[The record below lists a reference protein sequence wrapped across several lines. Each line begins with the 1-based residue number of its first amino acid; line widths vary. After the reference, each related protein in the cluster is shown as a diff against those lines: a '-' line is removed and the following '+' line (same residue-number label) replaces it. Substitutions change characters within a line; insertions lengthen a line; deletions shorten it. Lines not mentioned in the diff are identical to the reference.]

1 MRGWSGPLAGL
12 GLGARRPGQE
22 EAARPPTTGI
32 TSRAG
37 TIGSGWVDA
46 RTWPGLSSSDD
57 DARSDPDPLAGL
69 DADRRPLAA
78 QQFAGSL
85 ALPRVRGVAQA
96 RCGCAGRT
104 SRRRLYTDRPP
115 RSERRS

>member
-22 EAARPPTTGI
+22 EAARPPTKGI

-69 DADRRPLAA
+69 DADRRRLAA
-78 QQFAGSL
+78 QQFAGAL
-85 ALPRVRGVAQA
+85 ALPRVRGVD
-96 RCGCAGRT
+96 RKST
-104 SRRRLYTDRPP
+104 RLN
-115 RSERRS
+115 SSH

>member
-22 EAARPPTTGI
+22 EAARPPTKGI

-69 DADRRPLAA
+69 DADRRRLAA
-78 QQFAGSL
+78 QQFAGAL
-85 ALPRVRGVAQA
+85 ALPRVRGVAQD
-96 RCGCAGRT
+96 RSGVAGDRKST
-104 SRRRLYTDRPP
+104 RLNSRH
-115 RSERRS
+115 